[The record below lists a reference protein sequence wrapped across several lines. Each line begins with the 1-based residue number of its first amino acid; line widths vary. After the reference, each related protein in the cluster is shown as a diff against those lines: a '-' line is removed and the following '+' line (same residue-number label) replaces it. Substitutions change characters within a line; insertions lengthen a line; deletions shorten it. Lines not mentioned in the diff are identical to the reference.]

1 MPDQTYFEFGFSAS
15 RLRLETLVR
24 LRWLAVA
31 GQTAAV
37 AVVNGVLDFP
47 LPLAPCLLVI
57 AVAALLNIGL
67 SWRYPVSHRLG
78 ENAGS
83 ALLAFDVV
91 QLAALLY
98 LTGGLENPFAM
109 LFLAPVMISAAAL
122 PPMRTVGLGVLAIAA
137 ATLLAFV
144 HQPLPWERGEVLSFP
159 LTYRA

>member
-1 MPDQTYFEFGFSAS
+1 MPEQTLFEFGYSAT

-37 AVVNGVLDFP
+37 AIVYGVLGFP

-57 AVAALLNIGL
+57 GVAAALNLAL

-78 ENAGS
+78 ENAGFG
-83 ALLAFDVV
+83 LLAFDIV
-91 QLAALLY
+91 QLGGLLF

-109 LFLAPVMISAAAL
+109 MFLAPVLISAAAL
-122 PPMRTVGLGVLAIAA
+122 PPMRTVGLGLLAVAV
-137 ATLLAFV
+137 ATALAFV
-144 HQPLPWERGEVLSFP
+144 HQPLPW
-159 LTYRA
+159 